1 MYILFFLLILF
12 IGVYFK
18 YNNNTFLIFGIIVCA
33 LYFIPLFYI
42 IFFFNCKNNV
52 IIRIDCIYSKD
63 FENMFIGLVKMNE
76 KSYKNTFLLKMS
88 DIKEFF
94 IENKDIDSNILVL
107 KVIFT
112 NGSIQDICLIN
123 NRTIKELNGLIVH
136 LNKRL
141 NKDNNNMQ
149 NESLYPITPY
159 ENI

>member
-42 IFFFNCKNNV
+42 IFFFNCKNNE

-88 DIKEFF
+88 DIKEFV

-112 NGSIQDICLIN
+112 NGSIQDICRIN

-141 NKDNNNMQ
+141 NKDNNSMQ

>member
-1 MYILFFLLILF
+1 MYILFFLLIYF
-12 IGVYFK
+12 IRVYFK
-18 YNNNTFLIFGIIVCA
+18 YNNNTYLIFGIIVCA

-42 IFFFNCKNNV
+42 IFFNCKNNE
-52 IIRIDCIYSKD
+52 IIRIDCIYLKD

-88 DIKEFF
+88 DIKEFVT
-94 IENKDIDSNILVL
+94 ENKDIDSNILVL
-107 KVIFT
+107 KVIIFT

-141 NKDNNNMQ
+141 NKDNNSMQ

>member
-42 IFFFNCKNNV
+42 IFFFSCKNNA
-52 IIRIDCIYSKD
+52 IIRIDCIYSND

-88 DIKEFF
+88 DIKEFV

-112 NGSIQDICLIN
+112 NGSIQDICRIN
-123 NRTIKELNGLIVH
+123 NRTKKELNGLIVH

-141 NKDNNNMQ
+141 NKDNNSMQ